1 MIKKLLKIVLKGIAG
16 IILLTVILYG
26 GFHLW
31 EYSTGGKYIDYL
43 NNNSETI
50 NLDESF
56 SFNQLDKDIED
67 NSLVLVGEIHGF
79 EEPQKFDYDLFTHLH
94 SNHNVRYYY
103 AELDYIQATY
113 LNKYME
119 TGDETLL
126 KSALSKWAV
135 AQGRDNM
142 DYFDKY
148 RKFHNYYSQ
157 LASDN
162 KFMFIGIDRIQD
174 LNLTYRFLNSLNPS
188 STDSLEYSGKI
199 DVLIEKLKVLD
210 TIYKN
215 APDTLFMLS
224 HIKTNLESIAAKENR
239 ENIMFANFH
248 NLYQKL
254 RAKEEKAYG
263 FFGLYHVFQYQ
274 VNGQQPLAS
283 QIRTSD
289 LGLETEILSI
299 NFLMVDSY
307 MVMPSNELPDFMR
320 DQGTYTRMP
329 ISADVMLFM
338 YIYGIKDLKRI
349 TPEYHKSIIKMN
361 SDSSPYATSN
371 RMTRTIQFLPVADK
385 FEFNDKG
392 KPYVQYTV
400 FVRNSDWAEPMK
412 E

>member
-1 MIKKLLKIVLKGIAG
+1 MIRRILSIMLKGITG
-16 IILLTVILYG
+16 IILLAAMIYG

-50 NLDESF
+50 PLDESF
-56 SFNQLDKDIED
+56 SFNQLDKDIDD

-79 EEPQKFDYDLFTHLH
+79 EEPQQFDYDLFTHLH
-94 SNHNVRYYY
+94 AKHNVKYYY
-103 AELDYIQATY
+103 AELDFVQAAY
-113 LNKYME
+113 LNKYLDN
-119 TGDETLL
+119 GDENLL
-126 KSALSKWAV
+126 QRALSKWAV
-135 AQGRDNM
+135 VQGRNNI

-148 RKFHNYYSQ
+148 RKFHDYYSQ
-157 LASDN
+157 LAADN
-162 KFMFIGIDRIQD
+162 KFKFIGIDKIQD
-174 LNLTYRFLNSLNPS
+174 LNLTHRFLNALTPS
-188 STDSLEYSGKI
+188 SRDTTAYSGEI
-199 DVLIEKLKVLD
+199 DGLIEKLKLLEAD
-210 TIYKN
+210 YKD

-224 HIKTNLESIAAKENR
+224 HIKTNLEAVAAKKNR
-239 ENIMFANFH
+239 EHVMFTNFH
-248 NLYQKL
+248 SLFNKW
-254 RAKEEKAYG
+254 RTEEEKAYG

-274 VNGQQPLAS
+274 VNGQHPLAS

-307 MVMPSNELPDFMR
+307 MVMPSGQLPDFMR
-320 DQGTYTRMP
+320 DQGRYTKMP

-338 YIYGIKDLKRI
+338 YIYGIKDLKRM

-361 SDSSPYATSN
+361 ADNSPYATSN
-371 RMTRTIQFLPVADK
+371 RMTKTIQLLPLADK

-400 FVRNSDWAEPMK
+400 FVRNSDWAEPM
-412 E
+412 EE